1 MSQEILLTVQSA
13 ATLNDFLR
21 QELPKALQGQNAAC
35 ADCVQD
41 QNAASEKAALS
52 NSKIR
57 RLLFSG
63 NVMVAASPER
73 KASQAQN
80 GGEKK
85 ASQAQNA
92 RGGFFVCKNPAFIL
106 KKNARVKVLYD
117 QEKFFYEKPND
128 DIKFELDES
137 RVLYEDEAIIVVNKP
152 PRFPTEAT
160 FAKDRDNLR
169 AAVIRY
175 LHKKIGLDKNP
186 PYCGVV
192 HRLDRDTSGVILF
205 SKQRA
210 ANAALFA
217 AFDSSRL
224 EEGGGNIA
232 GKAEKAAGSL
242 GLGRDYIKDKNGAA
256 LFGLANNLRAAKKIY
271 VAVCERAGS
280 YDLANGSGTA
290 IDFKPKSAGA
300 GPRLANNLR
309 AAKDCKPK
317 NAAASF
323 GLSKDFVQG
332 KIGTALS
339 GLESGLRIGSSFS
352 VQNYLG
358 RVSLKSQAA
367 KWGTVPKEKGGKF
380 ARTDFKV
387 LDEKDG
393 RLFVQAELFTGRTHQ
408 IRVHLSQ
415 KDLPILGDQL
425 YGGAQAERIFLHAL
439 SLELPHPLTGK
450 LLRFE
455 APLPPEF
462 AAAQS

>member
-1 MSQEILLTVQSA
+1 MATEILLSVQEPS
-13 ATLNDFLR
+13 TLNEFLR
-21 QELPKALQGQNAAC
+21 QELPKALQGQDAAR
-35 ADCVQD
+35 ADCVQG
-41 QNAASEKAALS
+41 QNAGREKSALS

-63 NVMVAASPER
+63 NVMVAPSPER

-85 ASQAQNA
+85 ARQAQNG
-92 RGGFFVCKNPAFIL
+92 GGFFVCKNPAFSL

-117 QEKFFYEKPND
+117 KEKFFCEKPND

-137 RVLYEDEAIIVVNKP
+137 RVLYEDDAIIVVNKP
-152 PRFPTEAT
+152 PRFPTEPT
-160 FAKDRDNLR
+160 FAKDRDSLR

-217 AFDSSRL
+217 AFDSSEL
-224 EEGGGNIA
+224 VGNSGQERA
-232 GKAEKAAGSL
+232 AQKLYVAVCEPAGSL
-242 GLGRDYIKDKNGAA
+242 GLISNSVQS
-256 LFGLANNLRAAKKIY
+256 KK
-271 VAVCERAGS
+271 
-280 YDLANGSGTA
+280 
-290 IDFKPKSAGA
+290 
-300 GPRLANNLR
+300 
-309 AAKDCKPK
+309 
-317 NAAASF
+317 AAAF
-323 GLSKDFVQG
+323 KVGDN
-332 KIGTALS
+332 
-339 GLESGLRIGSSFS
+339 FS

-380 ARTDFKV
+380 ARTDFKI
-387 LDEKDG
+387 LEEKGG
-393 RLFVQAELFTGRTHQ
+393 RLLVQAKLFTGRTHQ

-415 KDLPILGDQL
+415 KGLPIFGDEL
-425 YGGAQAERIFLHAL
+425 YGGPAAERIFLHAL
-439 SLELPHPLTGK
+439 SLELPHPLTGEP
-450 LLRFE
+450 RHFE

-462 AAAQS
+462 TVRA

>member
-21 QELPKALQGQNAAC
+21 KELPKFLQGQNEGRADCVQGQNAAR
-35 ADCVQD
+35 
-41 QNAASEKAALS
+41 EKAALS

-73 KASQAQN
+73 KVSQDQN
-80 GGEKK
+80 GGKK
-85 ASQAQNA
+85 ASQAQNQ
-92 RGGFFVCKNPAFIL
+92 RGGFFVCKSPAFSL
-106 KKNARVKVLYD
+106 KKNARVKVSLD
-117 QEKFFYEKPND
+117 QEKFFYEKQND

-152 PRFPTEAT
+152 PRFPTEPT
-160 FAKDRDNLR
+160 FVQDRDNLR

-175 LHKKIGLDKNP
+175 LHKKIGLEKNP
-186 PYCGVV
+186 PYCGIV

-205 SKQRA
+205 SKRRDC
-210 ANAALFA
+210 NAALFA

-224 EEGGGNIA
+224 EEGGANVV
-232 GKAEKAAGSL
+232 GKTKRSAGSL

-280 YDLANGSGTA
+280 YG
-290 IDFKPKSAGA
+290 
-300 GPRLANNLR
+300 LANNLR

-332 KIGTALS
+332 KNGAALS
-339 GLESGLRIGSSFS
+339 ELESSLRIGSSFS

-367 KWGTVPKEKGGKF
+367 KWGFVPKEKGGKF

-387 LDEKDG
+387 LEKSGG

-415 KDLPILGDQL
+415 RGLPILGDQL

-450 LLRFE
+450 PLRFE

-462 AAAQS
+462 SACMD

>member
-21 QELPKALQGQNAAC
+21 KELPKFLQGQNEGRADCVQGQNAERG
-35 ADCVQD
+35 DCVQD
-41 QNAASEKAALS
+41 QNAAREKAALS

-73 KASQAQN
+73 KALQDQN
-80 GGEKK
+80 GGKK
-85 ASQAQNA
+85 ASQAQNQ
-92 RGGFFVCKNPAFIL
+92 RGGFFVCKNPAFSL
-106 KKNARVKVLYD
+106 KKNARVKVSLD
-117 QEKFFYEKPND
+117 QEKFFYEKQSD
-128 DIKFELDES
+128 DIKFELDSS
-137 RVLYEDEAIIVVNKP
+137 RVLYEDDAIIVVNKP

-160 FAKDRDNLR
+160 FVQDRDNLR

-175 LHKKIGLDKNP
+175 LHKKIGLEKNP
-186 PYCGVV
+186 PYCGIV

-224 EEGGGNIA
+224 EEG
-232 GKAEKAAGSL
+232 
-242 GLGRDYIKDKNGAA
+242 
-256 LFGLANNLRAAKKIY
+256 LASQERAAKKIY
-271 VAVCERAGS
+271 VAVCE
-280 YDLANGSGTA
+280 
-290 IDFKPKSAGA
+290 P
-300 GPRLANNLR
+300 
-309 AAKDCKPK
+309 AAP
-317 NAAASF
+317 
-323 GLSKDFVQG
+323 
-332 KIGTALS
+332 S
-339 GLESGLRIGSSFS
+339 GLESSLRIDSSFS

-367 KWGTVPKEKGGKF
+367 KWGFVPKEKGGKF

-387 LDEKDG
+387 LEKSGG

-415 KDLPILGDQL
+415 RGLPILGDQL

-450 LLRFE
+450 PLRFE

-462 AAAQS
+462 SACMD

>member
-1 MSQEILLTVQSA
+1 MATEILLTVQEPS
-13 ATLNDFLR
+13 TLNEFLR
-21 QELPKALQGQNAAC
+21 QELPKALQVQDIAR
-35 ADCVQD
+35 ADCVQG
-41 QNAASEKAALS
+41 QNAASEKTALS

-85 ASQAQNA
+85 ASQAQDQ
-92 RGGFFVCKNPAFIL
+92 RGGFFVCKNPAFSL
-106 KKNARVKVLYD
+106 KNNARVQVLYD

-137 RVLYEDEAIIVVNKP
+137 RVLYEDDAIIVVNKP
-152 PRFPTEAT
+152 PRFPTEPT

-210 ANAALFA
+210 ANAALFT
-217 AFDSSRL
+217 AFDSSEL
-224 EEGGGNIA
+224 VGNSGQERA
-232 GKAEKAAGSL
+232 AQKLYVAVCEPAGSL
-242 GLGRDYIKDKNGAA
+242 GLISNSVQSQK
-256 LFGLANNLRAAKKIY
+256 
-271 VAVCERAGS
+271 
-280 YDLANGSGTA
+280 
-290 IDFKPKSAGA
+290 
-300 GPRLANNLR
+300 
-309 AAKDCKPK
+309 
-317 NAAASF
+317 AAAF
-323 GLSKDFVQG
+323 KVGDN
-332 KIGTALS
+332 
-339 GLESGLRIGSSFS
+339 FS

-367 KWGTVPKEKGGKF
+367 KWGAVPKEKGGKF
-380 ARTDFKV
+380 ARTDFKI
-387 LDEKDG
+387 LEEKGG
-393 RLFVQAELFTGRTHQ
+393 RLLVQAKLFTGRTHQ

-415 KDLPILGDQL
+415 KGLPIFGDEL
-425 YGGAQAERIFLHAL
+425 YGGRAAQRIFLHAL
-439 SLELPHPLTGK
+439 SLELPHPLTGE
-450 LLRFE
+450 LLHFE

>member
-1 MSQEILLTVQSA
+1 MATEILLTVQEPS
-13 ATLNDFLR
+13 TLNEFLR
-21 QELPKALQGQNAAC
+21 QELPKALQAQDIAR
-35 ADCVQD
+35 ADCVKG

-63 NVMVAASPER
+63 NVMVAVSPER

-85 ASQAQNA
+85 ASQAQE
-92 RGGFFVCKNPAFIL
+92 RGGFFVCKNPAFL
-106 KKNARVKVLYD
+106 LRKNARVKVLYD

-137 RVLYEDEAIIVVNKP
+137 RVLYEDDAIIVVNKP
-152 PRFPTEAT
+152 PRFPTEPT

-175 LHKKIGLDKNP
+175 LHKKISLGKNP

-210 ANAALFA
+210 ANAALFT
-217 AFDSSRL
+217 AFDSSEL
-224 EEGGGNIA
+224 V
-232 GKAEKAAGSL
+232 GKPCQERAAQKLYVAVCEPAGSL
-242 GLGRDYIKDKNGAA
+242 GLISNSVQSQK
-256 LFGLANNLRAAKKIY
+256 
-271 VAVCERAGS
+271 
-280 YDLANGSGTA
+280 
-290 IDFKPKSAGA
+290 
-300 GPRLANNLR
+300 
-309 AAKDCKPK
+309 
-317 NAAASF
+317 AAAF
-323 GLSKDFVQG
+323 KVGDN
-332 KIGTALS
+332 
-339 GLESGLRIGSSFS
+339 FS

-380 ARTDFKV
+380 ARTDFKI
-387 LDEKDG
+387 LEEKGG
-393 RLFVQAELFTGRTHQ
+393 RLLVQAKLFTGRTHQ

-415 KDLPILGDQL
+415 KGLPILGDQL
-425 YGGAQAERIFLHAL
+425 YGGPAAERIFLHAL
-439 SLELPHPLTGK
+439 SLELPHPLTGEP
-450 LLRFE
+450 LHFE

-462 AAAQS
+462 TVRA

>member
-1 MSQEILLTVQSA
+1 MATEILLSVQEPS
-13 ATLNDFLR
+13 TLNEFLR
-21 QELPKALQGQNAAC
+21 QEMPKVLQA
-35 ADCVQD
+35 QD
-41 QNAASEKAALS
+41 IAASETALS

-63 NVMVAASPER
+63 NVMVAPDGHNGLKNQ
-73 KASQAQN
+73 KARQAQ
-80 GGEKK
+80 E
-85 ASQAQNA
+85 

-152 PRFPTEAT
+152 PRFPTEPT

-210 ANAALFA
+210 ANAALFT
-217 AFDSSRL
+217 AFDSSEL
-224 EEGGGNIA
+224 VGNS
-232 GKAEKAAGSL
+232 GQE
-242 GLGRDYIKDKNGAA
+242 
-256 LFGLANNLRAAKKIY
+256 RAAQKLY
-271 VAVCERAGS
+271 VAVCEPAGS
-280 YDLANGSGTA
+280 LSLASNSVQSQ
-290 IDFKPKSAGA
+290 K
-300 GPRLANNLR
+300 
-309 AAKDCKPK
+309 
-317 NAAASF
+317 AAASL
-323 GLSKDFVQG
+323 GLASN
-332 KIGTALS
+332 S
-339 GLESGLRIGSSFS
+339 GLAAMRAGQEFS

-367 KWGTVPKEKGGKF
+367 KWGAVPKENGGKF
-380 ARTDFKV
+380 ARTDFKI
-387 LDEKDG
+387 LEEKGG
-393 RLFVQAELFTGRTHQ
+393 RLLVQAKLFTGRTHQ

-415 KDLPILGDQL
+415 KGLPIFGDEL
-425 YGGAQAERIFLHAL
+425 YGGPAAERIFLHAL

-450 LLRFE
+450 LLHFE

-462 AAAQS
+462 TVRA

>member
-21 QELPKALQGQNAAC
+21 KELPKFLQGQNEGR
-35 ADCVQD
+35 ADCVQGQNAERGDFD
-41 QNAASEKAALS
+41 QNQNAEREKTALS

-73 KASQAQN
+73 KALQDQN
-80 GGEKK
+80 GGKK
-85 ASQAQNA
+85 ASQAQNQ
-92 RGGFFVCKNPAFIL
+92 RGGFFVCKNPAFSL
-106 KKNARVKVLYD
+106 KKNARVKVSLD
-117 QEKFFYEKPND
+117 QEKFFYEKQND
-128 DIKFELDES
+128 DIKFELDSS
-137 RVLYEDEAIIVVNKP
+137 RVLYEDDAIIVVNKP
-152 PRFPTEAT
+152 PRFPTEPT
-160 FAKDRDNLR
+160 FVQDRDNLR

-175 LHKKIGLDKNP
+175 LHKKIGLEKNP
-186 PYCGVV
+186 PYCGIV

-205 SKQRA
+205 SKRRDC
-210 ANAALFA
+210 NAALFA

-224 EEGGGNIA
+224 EEGGANVV
-232 GKAEKAAGSL
+232 GKTKRAAGSL
-242 GLGRDYIKDKNGAA
+242 GLGSSLRSAQE
-256 LFGLANNLRAAKKIY
+256 RAAKKIY
-271 VAVCERAGS
+271 VAVCEPAA
-280 YDLANGSGTA
+280 LSG
-290 IDFKPKSAGA
+290 
-300 GPRLANNLR
+300 LE
-309 AAKDCKPK
+309 
-317 NAAASF
+317 
-323 GLSKDFVQG
+323 KDFVQG
-332 KIGTALS
+332 KKAGAFKV
-339 GLESGLRIGSSFS
+339 GDNFS

-367 KWGTVPKEKGGKF
+367 KWGFVPKEKGGKF

-387 LDEKDG
+387 LEKLGG

-415 KDLPILGDQL
+415 RGLPILGDQL

-450 LLRFE
+450 PLRFE

-462 AAAQS
+462 SSCMD

>member
-21 QELPKALQGQNAAC
+21 KELPKFLQGQNEGRADCVQGQNAAR
-35 ADCVQD
+35 
-41 QNAASEKAALS
+41 EKAALS

-73 KASQAQN
+73 KALQDQNGGKKALQAQN
-80 GGEKK
+80 
-85 ASQAQNA
+85 Q
-92 RGGFFVCKNPAFIL
+92 RGGFFVCKNPAFSL
-106 KKNARVKVLYD
+106 KKNARVKVSLD
-117 QEKFFYEKPND
+117 QEKFFYERQND
-128 DIKFELDES
+128 DIKFELDSS
-137 RVLYEDEAIIVVNKP
+137 RVLYEDDAIIVVNKP
-152 PRFPTEAT
+152 PRFPTEPT
-160 FAKDRDNLR
+160 FVQDRDNLR

-175 LHKKIGLDKNP
+175 LHKKIGLEKNP
-186 PYCGVV
+186 PYCGIV

-205 SKQRA
+205 SKRRDC
-210 ANAALFA
+210 NAALFA

-224 EEGGGNIA
+224 EEGGANVV
-232 GKAEKAAGSL
+232 GKTKRAAGSL
-242 GLGRDYIKDKNGAA
+242 GLGSSLRSAQE
-256 LFGLANNLRAAKKIY
+256 RAAKKIY
-271 VAVCERAGS
+271 VAVCE
-280 YDLANGSGTA
+280 
-290 IDFKPKSAGA
+290 P
-300 GPRLANNLR
+300 
-309 AAKDCKPK
+309 
-317 NAAASF
+317 AASF
-323 GLSKDFVQG
+323 GLAKDFVQG
-332 KIGTALS
+332 QKAGAFKV
-339 GLESGLRIGSSFS
+339 GDNFS

-367 KWGTVPKEKGGKF
+367 KWGFVPKEKGGKF

-387 LDEKDG
+387 LEKSGG

-415 KDLPILGDQL
+415 RGLPILGDQL

-450 LLRFE
+450 PLRFE

-462 AAAQS
+462 SACMD

>member
-1 MSQEILLTVQSA
+1 MSQEILLTVQGA

-21 QELPKALQGQNAAC
+21 KELPKFLQGQNAAS
-35 ADCVQD
+35 ADCVQG
-41 QNAASEKAALS
+41 QNAAREKAALS

-73 KASQAQN
+73 NASQAQN
-80 GGEKK
+80 GGKK
-85 ASQAQNA
+85 SSQAQNA

-128 DIKFELDES
+128 DIEFELDES

-224 EEGGGNIA
+224 EEGGANIA

-256 LFGLANNLRAAKKIY
+256 LFGLVNNLRAAKKIY

-280 YDLANGSGTA
+280 YG
-290 IDFKPKSAGA
+290 
-300 GPRLANNLR
+300 LANNLR

-332 KIGTALS
+332 KNGAALS
-339 GLESGLRIGSSFS
+339 GLESSLRIGSSFS

-367 KWGTVPKEKGGKF
+367 KWGFVPKEKGGKF

-415 KDLPILGDQL
+415 KGLPILGDQL
-425 YGGAQAERIFLHAL
+425 YGGPAAERIFLHAL

-462 AAAQS
+462 SACF

>member
-1 MSQEILLTVQSA
+1 MATEILLTVQEPS
-13 ATLNDFLR
+13 TLNDFLR
-21 QELPKALQGQNAAC
+21 QELPKALQAQDIAR
-35 ADCVQD
+35 ADCVKG
-41 QNAASEKAALS
+41 QNVASEKAALS

-63 NVMVAASPER
+63 NVMVAPDGHNGLKDQ
-73 KASQAQN
+73 KARQAQ
-80 GGEKK
+80 EL
-85 ASQAQNA
+85 
-92 RGGFFVCKNPAFIL
+92 GGFFVCKNPAFSL

-137 RVLYEDEAIIVVNKP
+137 RVLYEDDAIIVVNKP
-152 PRFPTEAT
+152 PRFPTEPT

-217 AFDSSRL
+217 AFDSSEL
-224 EEGGGNIA
+224 VGNS
-232 GKAEKAAGSL
+232 GQE
-242 GLGRDYIKDKNGAA
+242 
-256 LFGLANNLRAAKKIY
+256 RAAQKLY
-271 VAVCERAGS
+271 VAVCEPAGS
-280 YDLANGSGTA
+280 LSLASNSVQSQ
-290 IDFKPKSAGA
+290 K
-300 GPRLANNLR
+300 
-309 AAKDCKPK
+309 
-317 NAAASF
+317 AAAF
-323 GLSKDFVQG
+323 
-332 KIGTALS
+332 KIGDN
-339 GLESGLRIGSSFS
+339 FS

-367 KWGTVPKEKGGKF
+367 KWGAVPKEKGGKF
-380 ARTDFKV
+380 ARTDFKI
-387 LDEKDG
+387 LEEKDG
-393 RLFVQAELFTGRTHQ
+393 RLLVQAKLFTGRTHQ

-415 KDLPILGDQL
+415 KGLPIFGDEL
-425 YGGAQAERIFLHAL
+425 YGGRAAQRIFLHAL
-439 SLELPHPLTGK
+439 SLELAHPLTGE
-450 LLRFE
+450 LLHFE

>member
-21 QELPKALQGQNAAC
+21 KELPNFLQGQNEGR

-41 QNAASEKAALS
+41 QNAAREKAALS

-73 KASQAQN
+73 KVSQDQN
-80 GGEKK
+80 GGKK
-85 ASQAQNA
+85 ASQAQNQ
-92 RGGFFVCKNPAFIL
+92 RGGFFVCKNPAFSL
-106 KKNARVKVLYD
+106 KKNARVKVSLD
-117 QEKFFYEKPND
+117 QEKFFYEKQND

-137 RVLYEDEAIIVVNKP
+137 RVLYEDDAIIVVNKP
-152 PRFPTEAT
+152 PRFPTEPT
-160 FAKDRDNLR
+160 FVQDRDNLR

-175 LHKKIGLDKNP
+175 LHKKIGLEKNP
-186 PYCGVV
+186 PYCGIV

-205 SKQRA
+205 SKHRDC
-210 ANAALFA
+210 NAALFA

-224 EEGGGNIA
+224 EEDGANIA
-232 GKAEKAAGSL
+232 GKTKRAAESL

-271 VAVCERAGS
+271 VAVCE
-280 YDLANGSGTA
+280 
-290 IDFKPKSAGA
+290 P
-300 GPRLANNLR
+300 
-309 AAKDCKPK
+309 AA
-317 NAAASF
+317 
-323 GLSKDFVQG
+323 
-332 KIGTALS
+332 TS
-339 GLESGLRIGSSFS
+339 GLESSLRIGSSFS

-367 KWGTVPKEKGGKF
+367 KWGFVPKEKGGKF

-387 LDEKDG
+387 LEKSGG

-415 KDLPILGDQL
+415 RGLPILGDQL

-450 LLRFE
+450 PLRFE

-462 AAAQS
+462 SACMD

>member
-21 QELPKALQGQNAAC
+21 QELPKALQGQDAAR
-35 ADCVQD
+35 ADCVKG
-41 QNAASEKAALS
+41 QNAVSEKAALS

-73 KASQAQN
+73 N
-80 GGEKK
+80 

-92 RGGFFVCKNPAFIL
+92 RGGFFVCKNPAFSL

-224 EEGGGNIA
+224 EEGGANIA
-232 GKAEKAAGSL
+232 GKAEEAAGSL
-242 GLGRDYIKDKNGAA
+242 GLGRDYIKDKHGAA

-271 VAVCERAGS
+271 VAVCERTGS
-280 YDLANGSGTA
+280 YGLAN
-290 IDFKPKSAGA
+290 K
-300 GPRLANNLR
+300 LR

-323 GLSKDFVQG
+323 GLSEDFVQG
-332 KIGTALS
+332 KNGAALS
-339 GLESGLRIGSSFS
+339 GLESSLRIGSSFS

-367 KWGTVPKEKGGKF
+367 KWGFVPKEKGGKF

-415 KDLPILGDQL
+415 KGLPILGDQL

-439 SLELPHPLTGK
+439 SLELPHPLTGE

-455 APLPPEF
+455 APPPPEF
-462 AAAQS
+462 SACF

>member
-21 QELPKALQGQNAAC
+21 KELPKFLQGQNEGRADFVQDQNAERG
-35 ADCVQD
+35 DCVQD
-41 QNAASEKAALS
+41 QNAAREKAALS

-73 KASQAQN
+73 KALQDQN
-80 GGEKK
+80 GGKK
-85 ASQAQNA
+85 ASQAQNQ
-92 RGGFFVCKNPAFIL
+92 RGGFFVCKNPAFSL
-106 KKNARVKVLYD
+106 KKNARVKVSLD
-117 QEKFFYEKPND
+117 QEKFFYEKQND
-128 DIKFELDES
+128 DIKFELDSS
-137 RVLYEDEAIIVVNKP
+137 RVLYEDDAIIVVNKP
-152 PRFPTEAT
+152 PRFPTEPT
-160 FAKDRDNLR
+160 FVQDRDNLR

-175 LHKKIGLDKNP
+175 LHKKIGLEKNP
-186 PYCGVV
+186 PYCGIV

-205 SKQRA
+205 SKRRDC
-210 ANAALFA
+210 NAALFA

-224 EEGGGNIA
+224 EEGGANVV
-232 GKAEKAAGSL
+232 GKTKRSAGSF
-242 GLGRDYIKDKNGAA
+242 GLGSSLRAA
-256 LFGLANNLRAAKKIY
+256 QERAAKKIY
-271 VAVCERAGS
+271 VAVCE
-280 YDLANGSGTA
+280 
-290 IDFKPKSAGA
+290 P
-300 GPRLANNLR
+300 
-309 AAKDCKPK
+309 
-317 NAAASF
+317 AASF
-323 GLSKDFVQG
+323 GHAKDFVQG
-332 KIGTALS
+332 QKAGAFKV
-339 GLESGLRIGSSFS
+339 GDNFS

-367 KWGTVPKEKGGKF
+367 KWGFVPKEKGGKF

-387 LDEKDG
+387 LEKSGG

-415 KDLPILGDQL
+415 RGLPILGDQL

-450 LLRFE
+450 PIRFE

-462 AAAQS
+462 SACMG

>member
-21 QELPKALQGQNAAC
+21 KELPKFLQGQNEGRADCVQGQNAAC
-35 ADCVQD
+35 
-41 QNAASEKAALS
+41 EKAALS

-73 KASQAQN
+73 KVSHAQN
-80 GGEKK
+80 GGKK
-85 ASQAQNA
+85 ASQAQNQ
-92 RGGFFVCKNPAFIL
+92 RGGFFVCKNPAFSL
-106 KKNARVKVLYD
+106 KKNARVKVSLD
-117 QEKFFYEKPND
+117 QEKFFYEKQND
-128 DIKFELDES
+128 DIKFELDSS
-137 RVLYEDEAIIVVNKP
+137 RVLYEDDAIIVVNKP

-186 PYCGVV
+186 RYCGVI

-217 AFDSSRL
+217 AFDSSEAGDAG
-224 EEGGGNIA
+224 EE
-232 GKAEKAAGSL
+232 
-242 GLGRDYIKDKNGAA
+242 
-256 LFGLANNLRAAKKIY
+256 RAAKKIY

-280 YDLANGSGTA
+280 YGLANGSGTA

-309 AAKDCKPK
+309 AAKDSKPK

-332 KIGTALS
+332 KNGAAPS
-339 GLESGLRIGSSFS
+339 GLESSLRIGSSFS

-367 KWGTVPKEKGGKF
+367 KWGFVPKEKGGKF

-415 KDLPILGDQL
+415 KGLPI
-425 YGGAQAERIFLHAL
+425 
-439 SLELPHPLTGK
+439 
-450 LLRFE
+450 
-455 APLPPEF
+455 
-462 AAAQS
+462 

>member
-1 MSQEILLTVQSA
+1 MATEILLTVQEPS
-13 ATLNDFLR
+13 TLNEFLR
-21 QELPKALQGQNAAC
+21 QELPKALQVQNAAS
-35 ADCVQD
+35 ADCVKG
-41 QNAASEKAALS
+41 QNAASETALS

-63 NVMVAASPER
+63 NVMVAPGH
-73 KASQAQN
+73 KALKDQKTRQD
-80 GGEKK
+80 
-85 ASQAQNA
+85 QDQ
-92 RGGFFVCKNPAFIL
+92 RGGFFVCKNPAFSL

-137 RVLYEDEAIIVVNKP
+137 RVLYEDDAIIVVNKP
-152 PRFPTEAT
+152 PRFPTEPT

-210 ANAALFA
+210 ANAALFT
-217 AFDSSRL
+217 AFDSSEL
-224 EEGGGNIA
+224 V
-232 GKAEKAAGSL
+232 GKPCQERAAQKLYVAVCEPAGSL
-242 GLGRDYIKDKNGAA
+242 GLISNSVQGQK
-256 LFGLANNLRAAKKIY
+256 
-271 VAVCERAGS
+271 
-280 YDLANGSGTA
+280 
-290 IDFKPKSAGA
+290 
-300 GPRLANNLR
+300 
-309 AAKDCKPK
+309 
-317 NAAASF
+317 AAAF
-323 GLSKDFVQG
+323 KVGDN
-332 KIGTALS
+332 
-339 GLESGLRIGSSFS
+339 FS

-367 KWGTVPKEKGGKF
+367 KWGFVPKEKGGKF
-380 ARTDFKV
+380 ARTDFKI
-387 LDEKDG
+387 LEEKDG

-415 KDLPILGDQL
+415 KGLPILGDQL
-425 YGGAQAERIFLHAL
+425 YGGPAAERIFLHAL
-439 SLELPHPLTGK
+439 SLELPHPLTGE
-450 LLRFE
+450 LLHFE